1 MRTVGNSKVRKA
13 GIAAAVAMLCLSY
26 VCFLRVNIV
35 GFFAFLM
42 TACALGVIFGE
53 DPPKPGNSGVSQ

>member
-13 GIAAAVAMLCLSY
+13 GIAAAVAMLCVAY

-42 TACALGVIFGE
+42 AACALGVIFGE
-53 DPPKPGNSGVSQ
+53 DPPKPGNSGVSR